1 MARHQSLFL
10 ASCSHCFRHMLT
22 TVRSMGFRATR
33 TSPQWLLPLER
44 AFDAAD
50 SILDLSCRLIGL
62 AFRLQLGIT
71 KHLAGALLGFTFNL
85 LRRSLD
91 PVLVRD
97 LFLQDQAGPLTGEV
111 ALATLSFSFG
121 IRT

>member
-1 MARHQSLFL
+1 M
-10 ASCSHCFRHMLT
+10 
-22 TVRSMGFRATR
+22 RSMGFRATR

-71 KHLAGALLGFTFNL
+71 THLAGALLGFTLISFADPST
-85 LRRSLD
+85 RSLSAICSSKTK
-91 PVLVRD
+91 
-97 LFLQDQAGPLTGEV
+97 QAP
-111 ALATLSFSFG
+111 
-121 IRT
+121 